1 MRNTI
6 NTYNFKTVQK
16 EKSINEYASVVAQHA
31 SSRVSSKYNFI
42 PTTRAIEVLND
53 HGWFP
58 ARVMESKTRI
68 EENKGFQKHVI
79 RFSNEKY
86 NQELMVNDTI
96 PQLILK
102 NSHSGTC
109 AFELSVGLYR
119 VVCQNGLCVAN
130 SSLHGNIIKVR
141 HSGYQDLL
149 MEDACKNLVKT
160 LPNTL
165 ETVEKF
171 KKKKLDA
178 YHQGVMA
185 NKAIEMIFD
194 GESYV
199 VKSDDLLKKR
209 RFADSENTLWNTYNV
224 IQENV
229 IKGGVR
235 QRRREDD
242 TIIRSRAIKN
252 IDRNLKV
259 NRQLWDLQVEVSGYG
274 D

>member
-1 MRNTI
+1 MKNLISR
-6 NTYNFKTVQK
+6 YNFKTVQK
-16 EKSINEYASVVAQHA
+16 EKSIDDYASVVAQHA
-31 SSRVSSKYNFI
+31 SSKVSSKYNFI

-79 RFSNEKY
+79 RFSNENY
-86 NQELMVNDTI
+86 NKELMVNDTI

-130 SSLHGNIIKVR
+130 SSLEGNIIRVR
-141 HSGYQDLL
+141 HSGYKDLL
-149 MEDACKNLVKT
+149 MESACINLVKT
-160 LPNTL
+160 LPSTL
-165 ETVEKF
+165 ESIERF
-171 KKKKLDA
+171 KKKKLDIN
-178 YHQGVMA
+178 HQIVMA
-185 NKAIEMIFD
+185 NRTIEMFFD
-194 GESYV
+194 GESYSINPNDV
-199 VKSDDLLKKR
+199 IR
-209 RFADSENTLWNTYNV
+209 RRRSADSEATLWNTYNV

-229 IKGGVR
+229 IKGGIR
-235 QRRREDD
+235 QTRKEDNS
-242 TIIRSRAIKN
+242 TIRARAINN

-259 NRQLWDLQVEVSGYG
+259 NRQLWDLQVEFLGYG